1 MFLLNNWFRLW
12 WAWPPFKVGVAEI
25 LYNNVRDIYECPCK
39 IWYESILPKLSCL
52 YLKISTYNS
61 KYPMTVEGLN
71 PYIHG
76 KFEKCT
82 KLSRH

>member
-1 MFLLNNWFRLW
+1 MSMQ
-12 WAWPPFKVGVAEI
+12 
-25 LYNNVRDIYECPCK
+25 

-52 YLKISTYNS
+52 YLKISTYSS

-71 PYIHG
+71 AYIHG
-76 KFEKCT
+76 KFEKCN